1 MAGDLDLE
9 RAVHDRR
16 AALPPS
22 AQEVMLAGLESSED
36 AKRMRAE
43 QFESEQRVKKPR
55 IVYSGEQ
62 LVDMV
67 KGLSAVAPNPDLLS
81 EMWEQCEGVR
91 TAFMAQYVKYCEVLI
106 SFCCLVRR
114 FLSSLLCTAANDYPP
129 VQRESAARRRT
140 GRS

>member
-16 AALPPS
+16 AALSAS

-43 QFESEQRVKKPR
+43 QFESEQRAKKPR
-55 IVYSGEQ
+55 VSYTGEQ

-67 KGLSAVAPNPDLLS
+67 KGLSTVAPNPDLLS

-91 TAFMAQYVKYCEVLI
+91 TAFMAQYFKYCEV
-106 SFCCLVRR
+106 
-114 FLSSLLCTAANDYPP
+114 
-129 VQRESAARRRT
+129 
-140 GRS
+140 